1 MEERIEE
8 KRIGVIFHHM
18 LQNGP
23 WLKCRTSIGKLCL
36 IYHIDRAISLLFVLI
51 AAQHLNRKQF
61 KNGSDDK
68 TILKLFQQ
76 ETARFL

>member
-23 WLKCRTSIGKLCL
+23 WLKCRTWTGNYASSPIFTGPFH
-36 IYHIDRAISLLFVLI
+36 YYFFWSLHNI
-51 AAQHLNRKQF
+51 
-61 KNGSDDK
+61 
-68 TILKLFQQ
+68 
-76 ETARFL
+76 